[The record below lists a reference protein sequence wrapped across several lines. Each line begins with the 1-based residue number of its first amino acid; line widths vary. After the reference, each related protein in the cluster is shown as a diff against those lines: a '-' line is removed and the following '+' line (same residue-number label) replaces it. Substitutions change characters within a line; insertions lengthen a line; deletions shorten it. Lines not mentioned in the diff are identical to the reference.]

1 MIFSSLARQVVDDI
15 ATFQNLGHFLPDVQK
30 SGQKIVLEENLFPI
44 SDFVAVSSESYF
56 TYFGSLT
63 KPPCFNSITWIVNQQ
78 KIDVPKAFVSKEMI
92 VKNLKKTPYKLV
104 VYIKGQCH

>member
-1 MIFSSLARQVVDDI
+1 MIVSSLARQVDDDI

-30 SGQKIVLEENLFPI
+30 SGQKIVLDENLFPI
-44 SDFVAVSSESYF
+44 SDFLAMSSESYF

-78 KIDVPKAFVSKEMI
+78 KIDVPKTFVSEEI
-92 VKNLKKTPYKLV
+92 IAYNLN
-104 VYIKGQCH
+104 